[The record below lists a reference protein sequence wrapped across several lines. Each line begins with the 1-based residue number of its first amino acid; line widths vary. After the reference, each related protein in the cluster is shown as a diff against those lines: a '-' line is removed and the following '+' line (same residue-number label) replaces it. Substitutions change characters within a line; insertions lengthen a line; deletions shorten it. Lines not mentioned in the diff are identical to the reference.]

1 MNISLVPAPQSLL
14 GILATLPD
22 PRRRQGRMYPLAS
35 ILGLLV
41 LAALNG
47 ERSLRGMWMWGC
59 SHWPQIADGLGFWDV
74 ARPPTL
80 STVCYVLTRLDLDA
94 LDAVVHEWATPW
106 LQTEPEGW
114 SIDGKVVRGS
124 KPADRAALR
133 VVGFAAH
140 TLQGV
145 LRQHPVEAGDEVT
158 AAVQLLRHVPLQGQV
173 VTMDAGLLQ
182 RDVVQVILDGGG
194 EYVGVLKGNHSDVKP
209 LVDEWIADAVFSP
222 RVPSSPGRTDA
233 RETARTD

>member
-59 SHWPQIADGLGFWDV
+59 THWPQIADGLGFWDV

-80 STVCYVLTRLDLDA
+80 STVWYVLTRLDLDA

-124 KPADRAALR
+124 KRADRAARR
-133 VVGFAAH
+133 VVGGCYPYPWWI
-140 TLQGV
+140 TQI
-145 LRQHPVEAGDEVT
+145 
-158 AAVQLLRHVPLQGQV
+158 PLCNAINRDSAEEHRR
-173 VTMDAGLLQ
+173 DAQPFVFLSATSFGLMVHSCTDMPFLACASQ
-182 RDVVQVILDGGG
+182 KRRIGSRD
-194 EYVGVLKGNHSDVKP
+194 
-209 LVDEWIADAVFSP
+209 
-222 RVPSSPGRTDA
+222 GRTNVGRSGGDWA
-233 RETARTD
+233 